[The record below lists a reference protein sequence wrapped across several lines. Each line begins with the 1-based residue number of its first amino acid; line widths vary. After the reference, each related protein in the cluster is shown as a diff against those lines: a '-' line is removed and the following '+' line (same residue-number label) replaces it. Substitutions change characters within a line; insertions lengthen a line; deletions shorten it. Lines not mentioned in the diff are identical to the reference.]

1 MFYDL
6 LANGTTLSYPRT
18 PLVIRDPHTVRVHC
32 LLVWD
37 QVAFTLIGVNAD
49 PILNDFVIF

>member
-18 PLVIRDPHTVRVHC
+18 PLGIGDPHKG
-32 LLVWD
+32 
-37 QVAFTLIGVNAD
+37 TLPSRLGLSR
-49 PILNDFVIF
+49 ILPL

>member
-18 PLVIRDPHTVRVHC
+18 PLGIGDPHKG
-32 LLVWD
+32 
-37 QVAFTLIGVNAD
+37 TLSSRLGLSRIYPGRG
-49 PILNDFVIF
+49 